1 MLILK
6 ANKRAGEKMVDIR
19 TEGLVPAVYYGFKKE
34 ATSISVPSVDFIKL
48 FREAGETTAITLDV
62 GGEKVSCLVHD
73 VQRDPVTGAP
83 VHVDFLVVDMN
94 KETEVSVPLEFEGI
108 SEAEKSGIGMV
119 MKVMHEISV
128 SALPADLPHSILVD
142 ISILATLSDAIHAK
156 DVTLPKGVTLISE
169 PDEVVAAVTAF
180 VEEKEDAP
188 VLDLDSVEVEKKGK
202 KEDGEEVE
210 EKV

>member
-19 TEGLVPAVYYGFKKE
+19 AEGLVPAVFYGFKKE

-62 GGEKVSCLVHD
+62 AGEKISTLIHD

-94 KETEVSVPLEFEGI
+94 KITEVSVPLEFSGI

-119 MKVMHEISV
+119 VKVMHEITV
-128 SALPADLPHSILVD
+128 SALPADLPHSIHVD
-142 ISILATLSDAIHAK
+142 VSSLATLSDAIHAK
-156 DVTLPKGVTLISE
+156 DVVLPKGVTLVDDAE
-169 PDEVVAAVTAF
+169 EVVAAVTGFA
-180 VEEKEDAP
+180 EEKEEAP
-188 VLDLDSVEVEKKGK
+188 VLDVDAIEVEKKGK
-202 KEDGEEVE
+202 KEEEAE
-210 EKV
+210 PAE